1 MFNRKADGQTVAAA
15 PKKHLPILLLITG
28 LFGITMLGSGFA
40 PQSGKEYRKT
50 FSAAPGTVIKI
61 YNKNGNINVSSWDRD
76 EIQIEAIKQSNVF
89 TSFLKEPEI
98 DVLTGNELIIRTLYS
113 SSLSEAVPVQYRI
126 TVPKG
131 VLVTRVETSN
141 GKINVEGVS
150 GDVDANTSTG
160 EIQIHKVNGFVKAVT
175 SNGKIDI
182 TEIGGLYEARNDRGD
197 ISVEIPAIR
206 DNLEIRSSNGSITAF
221 FAANIAGKLEAN
233 TSNGNITYADLP
245 LTVSELSKTRM
256 TGKLGDSSSTINI
269 KTSRGSISLKKLL

>member
-1 MFNRKADGQTVAAA
+1 MFNRKANSQPVAAA
-15 PKKHLPILLLITG
+15 SKKRLPILLLITG
-28 LFGITMLGSGFA
+28 LFGVTMLGSGFA
-40 PQSGKEYRKT
+40 SQSGKEYRKT
-50 FSAAPGTVIKI
+50 FSVAPGTVMKI
-61 YNKNGNINVSSWDRD
+61 YNKNGNINVCSWDRD
-76 EIQIEAIKQSNVF
+76 EIEVEAIKQSNVF
-89 TSFLKEPEI
+89 TSFLKEPGI
-98 DVLTGNELIIRTLYS
+98 DVLTGNELIVRTLYS

-182 TEIGGLYEARNDRGD
+182 TEVGGLYEARNDRGD

-206 DNLEIRSSNGSITAF
+206 DNLEIRSSNGSIIVS
-221 FAANIAGKLEAN
+221 FAPNITGQLEAS
-233 TSNGNITYADLP
+233 TSNGNITYTDLP

-256 TGKLGDSSSTINI
+256 TGKLGDSSNRINI
-269 KTSRGSISLKKLL
+269 KTSRGSITLKKLL